1 MVSSMSLL
9 KKKKDKEFVNK
20 NLLHLQHGNLGG
32 RSKMMSIEYLQ
43 NILKLRKK
51 YEDTIEDKKYKGL
64 THCWI
69 ENLDG
74 TTQESWDLLRPTVFK
89 K

>member
-1 MVSSMSLL
+1 MSLL
-9 KKKKDKEFVNK
+9 KKRKDKEFVNK

-32 RSKMMSIEYLQ
+32 RSKMTSIEYLQ

-51 YEDTIEDKKYKGL
+51 YNDTIKVYHGL

-69 ENLDG
+69 ENADG
-74 TTQESWDLLRPTVFK
+74 TTQESWDLLRPTVLK